1 MLGRS
6 PLPVSIEPPLPE
18 PRPASDGV
26 RTLSLLLGAL
36 MACAAPV
43 LLAYSAPPSATFLNQ
58 LLAFGGW
65 GLFTWLIATTD
76 LPVHRMALAVSHC
89 GPPPGSPWGAGWP
102 AAGALGLL
110 MFGLGWSCMAG
121 TLPDSLAM
129 SSAGMLAAAGGVLF
143 TGVWVAQ
150 RGRMNELMAAC
161 AWALVFAGLLSA
173 LAGMV
178 QVFAPAW
185 THPHWLPAT
194 GLPGRAAG
202 SLRQPNHLST
212 LLLWSM
218 VALAWCAQ
226 GRRLN
231 LAAVGGLGGVMVLGI
246 VLSASRTG
254 LLGVLLLACWGAVD
268 RQLRRP
274 VRLGLMAAP
283 VAYALWWWL
292 VEHGGSLL
300 PQGFAG
306 SQRFSTQGDVSS
318 SRFAIWSDTLSL
330 LWQHPWGRVGFG
342 EFNFAWSLTPFP
354 ARPVAFFDHTH
365 NLPLQLLVEL
375 GWPLGLGVLILA
387 SLALWR
393 AWRAADLGAP
403 EEAASSRAAFMLVL
417 VVSVHSLLEYPLW
430 YSYFLLPTVFALGL
444 CLGASRRVV
453 PGSGEPEAAAE
464 RPRGAITVQAMGA
477 VMVVASLYALA
488 DYWKVVV
495 IFAPGTS
502 TASLDER
509 IEAGK
514 RSTFFAHHAHYAAA
528 TTAAHPAEAMS
539 SFKQASHFLLDTRLM
554 LAWARAYAEAGDL
567 ERARHL
573 ADRLREFRNPGS
585 QTFFAE
591 CDQAPPAGAA
601 PPFQCVPASRAM
613 DFRDFR

>member
-1 MLGRS
+1 M
-6 PLPVSIEPPLPE
+6 
-18 PRPASDGV
+18 
-26 RTLSLLLGAL
+26 
-36 MACAAPV
+36 
-43 LLAYSAPPSATFLNQ
+43 LLAYSVPPSATFLNQ

-65 GLFTWLIATTD
+65 GLFTWVMGTTG
-76 LPVHRMALAVSHC
+76 LQAHRAMDTASQGAPSPWTTWCAAWPGAGALAV
-89 GPPPGSPWGAGWP
+89 
-102 AAGALGLL
+102 L
-110 MFGLGWSCMAG
+110 MLGLGWSWG
-121 TLPDSLAM
+121 SGRLPASLAV
-129 SSAGMLAAAGGVLF
+129 SSGATLAAAGMVLF

-150 RGRMNELMAAC
+150 SGRLSELMAAC
-161 AWALVFAGLLSA
+161 AWALVIAGTLSA
-173 LAGMV
+173 LAGIV

-185 THPHWLPAT
+185 TNPHWLPAT

-218 VALAWCAQ
+218 VALAWCADH
-226 GRRLN
+226 RRMHAL
-231 LAAVGGLGGVMVLGI
+231 LVGGLGGLMVLGV

-254 LLGVLLLACWGAVD
+254 LLGILLLACWGGID
-268 RQLRRP
+268 RGLRRP
-274 VRLGLMAAP
+274 ARLGLLIAP
-283 VAYALWWWL
+283 VVYALWWWV
-292 VEHGGSLL
+292 VEHGAALL
-300 PQGFAG
+300 SQGFAG
-306 SQRFSTQGDVSS
+306 SERFSTQGDVSS
-318 SRFAIWSDTLSL
+318 SRFAIWSNTLNL
-330 LWQHPWGRVGFG
+330 LRHHPWGGVGFG

-365 NLPLQLLVEL
+365 NLPLQFLVEL
-375 GWPLGLGVLILA
+375 GAPLGMLVLLLA
-387 SLALWR
+387 GLALWR
-393 AWRAADLGAP
+393 AFRAAGQGAP
-403 EEAASSRAAFMLVL
+403 EDRASSRAAFMLTL
-417 VVSVHSLLEYPLW
+417 LVSVHSLLEYPLW

-464 RPRGAITVQAMGA
+464 RPRGAFTVQAMGA

-591 CDQAPPAGAA
+591 CDQAPPAGVA